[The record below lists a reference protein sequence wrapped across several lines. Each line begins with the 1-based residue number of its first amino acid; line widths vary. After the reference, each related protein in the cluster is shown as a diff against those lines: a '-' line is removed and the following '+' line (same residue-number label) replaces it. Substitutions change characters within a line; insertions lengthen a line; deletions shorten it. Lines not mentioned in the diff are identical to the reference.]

1 MTSPGRQ
8 LRDALAAPGTKVI
21 PAIFDALSARLVHD
35 HGFPAACLGSSTVSN
50 TLFGGPDAGLLTLTD
65 MEYMLRRT
73 AMATDLPILVDV
85 DNGYGNAANAVHTT
99 RVLESAGAAGIMMED
114 QAFPP
119 RTPGMGA
126 CRIVPVEEMVGKV
139 KAACDARASDDF
151 FIIARSDAWV
161 SEGLGAAI
169 RRVNAYAEAGADC
182 VFLVARS
189 DAELVRIGREVDAA
203 FRMIPYGTLPDAAP
217 AITIPLNEYAS
228 HGIEVAA
235 TGIQLVWAAAAAMS
249 SFLAGFARDPQDA
262 DAAVASSL
270 RGTPMERWARFTGM
284 SHVNDVDR
292 RYGVEEAPVQVN
304 ELVDTCRGND
314 HVSKIE

>member
-1 MTSPGRQ
+1 MTSPGQR

-21 PAIFDALSARLVHD
+21 PAVFDALSARLVRD

-50 TLFGGPDAGLLTLTD
+50 TLLGGPDAGLLTLSD

-99 RVLESAGAAGIMMED
+99 RLLESAGAAGIMMED

-126 CRIVPVEEMVGKV
+126 CQIVPLEEMAGKV

-161 SEGLGAAI
+161 SEGLDSAI
-169 RRVNAYAEAGADC
+169 ERVNAYAAAGADC

-189 DAELVRIGREVDAA
+189 DDELVRIGREVRAP
-203 FRMIPYGTLPDAAP
+203 FRMIPYGTLPDADRTV
-217 AITIPLNEYAS
+217 TIALGDYAS
-228 HGIEVAA
+228 HGVEVVA
-235 TGIQLVWAAAAAMS
+235 TGIQLVWAAAVAMS
-249 SFLAGFARDPQDA
+249 SFLAGLSQDPQRA

-284 SHVNDVDR
+284 TEVNDLDR
-292 RYGVEEAPVQVN
+292 RYAAVPEEAQRNGSEV
-304 ELVDTCRGND
+304 LRSCGKTTIT
-314 HVSKIE
+314 K